1 MSIQAATPAV
11 TSGAPAQTAGTSP
24 SSSVV
29 VQETNGGAPGGAI
42 GAQDGNAT
50 GAQPRGEEEIE
61 DSLSLD
67 ELVSDQYDDHP
78 DLKGGHRGLPDYKKI
93 LEHLPEN
100 GRKLI
105 GNLRASYTQKTQ
117 EISDL
122 RKALEAERAQLQ
134 RDRDLL
140 TNSEWAQKVRAQAD
154 APLQHDA
161 WSDEGLEERINQKA
175 AQMMQ
180 QMLSPLQQDLEAQRR
195 QVALDSFKQQHPDLT
210 SDDIRMPVARLLM
223 ERPELKLE
231 DAYFIVKGQVT
242 RQQTEAVRQV
252 QREALKKTSTGNAV
266 RNAAPPKFKSAWD
279 AYQWH
284 KANGG
289 K

>member
-1 MSIQAATPAV
+1 MSVNAATP
-11 TSGAPAQTAGTSP
+11 SGAPAQNIAD
-24 SSSVV
+24 SSGS
-29 VQETNGGAPGGAI
+29 VQETLSTGTNGVI
-42 GAQDGNAT
+42 GAQGLNSTDSTAGGT
-50 GAQPRGEEEIE
+50 DE
-61 DSLSLD
+61 DYELSLD
-67 ELVSDQYDDHP
+67 ELVGADYDDHP
-78 DLKGGHRGLPDYKKI
+78 ELKGGHKGLPDYKKI

-100 GRKLI
+100 GRKLL

-122 RKALEAERAQLQ
+122 RRQLEAERAQLE
-134 RDRDLL
+134 RDRKLM
-140 TNSEWAQKVRAQAD
+140 TESEFAQHVRAQAD

-161 WSDEGLEERINQKA
+161 WSDEGLQERINKQA

-180 QMLSPLQQDLEAQRR
+180 QMLQPLQQDLEAQRR

-210 SDDIRMPVARLLM
+210 ADDIRMPVAKLLM

-231 DAYFIVKGQVT
+231 DAYFIVKGQVA
-242 RQQTEAVRQV
+242 RQQSEAVRTA
-252 QREALKKTSTGNAV
+252 QRETLKKTSTGNAV
-266 RNAAPPKFKSAWD
+266 RNAAPPKFKDAWS

-284 KANGG
+284 KTNGG

>member
-1 MSIQAATPAV
+1 MSVNAATP
-11 TSGAPAQTAGTSP
+11 SGAPAQNIAD
-24 SSSVV
+24 SSGS
-29 VQETNGGAPGGAI
+29 VQETISAGTGGVI
-42 GAQDGNAT
+42 GATDINAT
-50 GAQPRGEEEIE
+50 DSTADGTDE
-61 DSLSLD
+61 DYDLSLD
-67 ELVSDQYDDHP
+67 ELVGSEWDEHP
-78 DLKGGHRGLPDYKKI
+78 DLKGGHKGLPDYKKI

-100 GRKLI
+100 GRKLL

-122 RKALEAERAQLQ
+122 RRQLEAERAQLE
-134 RDRDLL
+134 RDRKLM
-140 TNSEWAQKVRAQAD
+140 TESEFAQHVRAQAD

-161 WSDEGLEERINQKA
+161 WSDEGLQERINKQA

-180 QMLSPLQQDLEAQRR
+180 QMLQPLQQDLEAQRR

-210 SDDIRMPVARLLM
+210 ADDIRMPVAKLLM

-231 DAYFIVKGQVT
+231 DAYFIVKGQVA
-242 RQQTEAVRQV
+242 RQQSEAVRTA
-252 QREALKKTSTGNAV
+252 QRETLKKTSTGNAV
-266 RNAAPPKFKSAWD
+266 RNAAPPKFKDAWS

-284 KANGG
+284 KTNGG

>member
-1 MSIQAATPAV
+1 MSTTAATP
-11 TSGAPAQTAGTSP
+11 SGAPAQNTASNSGS
-24 SSSVV
+24 
-29 VQETNGGAPGGAI
+29 VQETLSTGTNGVIGAQGTNSTDVNPGGA
-42 GAQDGNAT
+42 DEDYD
-50 GAQPRGEEEIE
+50 P

-67 ELVSDQYDDHP
+67 ELVGSQYDDHP
-78 DLKGGHRGLPDYKKI
+78 ELKGGHKGLPDYKKI

-100 GRKLI
+100 GRKLL
-105 GNLRASYTQKTQ
+105 GNLRSSYTQKTQ

-122 RKALEAERAQLQ
+122 RKALEAERAQLV
-134 RDRDLL
+134 RDRELL
-140 TNSEWAQKVRAQAD
+140 SNGEWAQQVRQQAD

-180 QMLSPLQQDLEAQRR
+180 QMLSPLQQDLESQRR
-195 QVALDSFKQQHPDLT
+195 QVSLDSFKAQHPDLT
-210 SDDIRMPVARLLM
+210 SDEIRMPVARMLM

-231 DAYFIVKGQVT
+231 DAYFIVKGQIS
-242 RQQTEAVRQV
+242 RQQTEATRQV
-252 QREALKKTSTGNAV
+252 QRDTLKKTSTGTAV
-266 RNAAPPKFKSAWD
+266 RNAAPPKFKDAWS

-284 KANGG
+284 KTNGG

>member
-1 MSIQAATPAV
+1 MSVNAATP
-11 TSGAPAQTAGTSP
+11 SGAPAQNIAD
-24 SSSVV
+24 SSGS
-29 VQETNGGAPGGAI
+29 VQETLSTGTGGVI
-42 GAQDGNAT
+42 GATDINAT
-50 GAQPRGEEEIE
+50 DSTADGTDE
-61 DSLSLD
+61 DYDLSLD
-67 ELVSDQYDDHP
+67 ELVGSEWDEHP
-78 DLKGGHRGLPDYKKI
+78 DLKGGHKGLPDYKKI

-100 GRKLI
+100 GRKLL

-122 RKALEAERAQLQ
+122 RRQLEAERAQLE
-134 RDRDLL
+134 RDRKLM
-140 TNSEWAQKVRAQAD
+140 TESEFAQHVRAQAD

-161 WSDEGLEERINQKA
+161 WSDEGLQERINKQA

-180 QMLSPLQQDLEAQRR
+180 QMLQPLQQDLEAQRR

-210 SDDIRMPVARLLM
+210 ADDIRMPVAKLLM

-231 DAYFIVKGQVT
+231 DAYFIVKGQVA
-242 RQQTEAVRQV
+242 RQQSEAVRTA
-252 QREALKKTSTGNAV
+252 QRETLKKTSTGNAV
-266 RNAAPPKFKSAWD
+266 RNAAPPKFKDAWS

-284 KANGG
+284 KTNGG

>member
-1 MSIQAATPAV
+1 MSVNAATP
-11 TSGAPAQTAGTSP
+11 SGAPAQNIAD
-24 SSSVV
+24 SSGS
-29 VQETNGGAPGGAI
+29 VQETI
-42 GAQDGNAT
+42 GAGTGGVIGATDINAT
-50 GAQPRGEEEIE
+50 
-61 DSLSLD
+61 DSTADGTDADYDLSLD
-67 ELVSDQYDDHP
+67 ELVGSEWDEHP
-78 DLKGGHRGLPDYKKI
+78 DLKGGHKGLPDYKKI

-100 GRKLI
+100 GRKLL

-122 RKALEAERAQLQ
+122 RRQLEAERAQLE
-134 RDRDLL
+134 RDRKLM
-140 TNSEWAQKVRAQAD
+140 TESEFAQHVRAQAD

-161 WSDEGLEERINQKA
+161 WSDEGLQERINKQA

-180 QMLSPLQQDLEAQRR
+180 QMLQPLQQDLEAQRR

-210 SDDIRMPVARLLM
+210 SDDIRMPVAKLLM

-231 DAYFIVKGQVT
+231 DAYFIVKGQVA
-242 RQQTEAVRQV
+242 RQQSEAVRTA
-252 QREALKKTSTGNAV
+252 QRETLKKTSTGNAV
-266 RNAAPPKFKSAWD
+266 RNAAPPKFKDAWS

-284 KANGG
+284 KTNGG

>member
-1 MSIQAATPAV
+1 MSVNAATP
-11 TSGAPAQTAGTSP
+11 SGAPAQNIAD
-24 SSSVV
+24 SSGS
-29 VQETNGGAPGGAI
+29 VQETLSTGTGGVI
-42 GAQDGNAT
+42 GATDINAT
-50 GAQPRGEEEIE
+50 DSTADGTDE
-61 DSLSLD
+61 DYDLSLD
-67 ELVSDQYDDHP
+67 ELVGSEWDEHP
-78 DLKGGHRGLPDYKKI
+78 DLKGGHKGLPDYKKI

-100 GRKLI
+100 GRKLL

-122 RKALEAERAQLQ
+122 RRQLEAERAQLE
-134 RDRDLL
+134 RDRKLM
-140 TNSEWAQKVRAQAD
+140 TESEFAQHVRAQAD

-161 WSDEGLEERINQKA
+161 WSDEGLQERINKQA

-180 QMLSPLQQDLEAQRR
+180 QMLQPLQQDLEAQRR

-210 SDDIRMPVARLLM
+210 SDDIRMPVAKLLM

-231 DAYFIVKGQVT
+231 DAYFIVKGQVA
-242 RQQTEAVRQV
+242 RQQSEAVRTA
-252 QREALKKTSTGNAV
+252 QRETLKKTSTGNAV
-266 RNAAPPKFKSAWD
+266 RNAAPPKFKDAWS

-284 KANGG
+284 KTNGG